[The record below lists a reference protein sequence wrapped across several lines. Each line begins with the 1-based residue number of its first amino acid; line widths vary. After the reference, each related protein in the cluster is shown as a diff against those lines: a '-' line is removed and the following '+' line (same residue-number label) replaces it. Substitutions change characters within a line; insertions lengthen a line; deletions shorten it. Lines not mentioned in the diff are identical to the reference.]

1 MCRERKRVQWES
13 ERTVFAKRRRR
24 REELRQHCVLVFF
37 IFFVSIAVRHVFRC
51 GDAVP
56 LSLPN
61 RAGRSLGSAAVR

>member
-13 ERTVFAKRRRR
+13 ERVVFAKRRRR
-24 REELRQHCVLVFF
+24 REKLRQRFVLLFE
-37 IFFVSIAVRHVFRC
+37 FFVSFAVRHVFQF

-61 RAGRSLGSAAVR
+61 RAALGSAADR